1 MYKSRFLEFLMFLA
15 FFFFA
20 SHVSAE
26 PYKILFGSCLHQ
38 DKPLNILDQI
48 YSEKPDAF
56 IFLGDNVYG
65 DTEAETM
72 DALKQA
78 YATADKF
85 LNRERLGE
93 IHAIWDDHDY
103 GRNDGGGDYPLKKQ
117 SEALFLDF
125 WKVPINDV
133 RRQRDGIYY
142 STITQ
147 IGDVTLQ
154 MIFLDTRFFR
164 SQLKKYPINFLS
176 RFSQYLQT
184 QDTQD
189 IEATLLGKEQWVWLY
204 KQLAKSA
211 DIRIIASSI
220 QVLASNHRWEK
231 WSNFPA
237 ERQELLSAIKN
248 RNGGDILLISGDRHF
263 SALYEMPGA
272 SINSENSLLE
282 FTSSSLNN
290 NWKGAKET
298 DALMVEEPFG
308 RLGSYGKITLYP
320 KNRALQID
328 LVDENGNTI
337 YYQNRQ
343 F

>member
-1 MYKSRFLEFLMFLA
+1 MYKSRFLQLLVFLT
-15 FFFFA
+15 FFSCA
-20 SHVSAE
+20 SNVFAE
-26 PYKILFGSCLHQ
+26 PYKILFGSCLKQ

-48 YSEKPDAF
+48 YREQPDAF

-78 YATADKF
+78 YAVADKF
-85 LNRERLGE
+85 LDRDSLGE

-125 WKVPINDV
+125 WKVPTNDV
-133 RRQRDGIYY
+133 RRQREGIYY
-142 STITQ
+142 ATFHQ
-147 IGDVTLQ
+147 IGDIKIQ
-154 MIFLDTRFFR
+154 MIFLDTRYFR
-164 SQLKKYPINFLS
+164 SKLKKSPLKFTK
-176 RFSQYLQT
+176 RFTQYMPT
-184 QDTQD
+184 QDK
-189 IEATLLGKEQWVWLY
+189 EATLLGDAQWLWLEQELS
-204 KQLAKSA
+204 KSA

-220 QVLASNHRWEK
+220 QVLASNHGWEK

-237 ERQELLSAIKN
+237 ERKKLLMALKT
-248 RNGGDILLISGDRHF
+248 RKGGDILLISGDRHF

-272 SINSENSLLE
+272 SINSKNSLLE

-290 NWKGAKET
+290 SWKGAKET
-298 DALMVEEPFG
+298 DTLMVEEPFG

-320 KNRALQID
+320 EKRELQID
-328 LVDENGNTI
+328 LIDEDGNRVFHE
-337 YYQNRQ
+337 NRK